1 MVDRKILTLDELALR
16 ISREVMPGDL
26 VAVGNGMPDA
36 ISKRLSSELPAWVI
50 DGFGSLTVT
59 DGLGNCA
66 DNIKGGSVHSIS
78 DVASMMHG
86 GHVDIAIVE
95 AGEVTASGDIVS
107 LSTRGASSLSAPGW

>member
-1 MVDRKILTLDELALR
+1 MVDRKTLTLDELSLR

-59 DGLGNCA
+59 DGVGNSG
-66 DNIKGGSVHSIS
+66 ITYRV
-78 DVASMMHG
+78 VRF
-86 GHVDIAIVE
+86 IVL
-95 AGEVTASGDIVS
+95 ATSH
-107 LSTRGASSLSAPGW
+107 L